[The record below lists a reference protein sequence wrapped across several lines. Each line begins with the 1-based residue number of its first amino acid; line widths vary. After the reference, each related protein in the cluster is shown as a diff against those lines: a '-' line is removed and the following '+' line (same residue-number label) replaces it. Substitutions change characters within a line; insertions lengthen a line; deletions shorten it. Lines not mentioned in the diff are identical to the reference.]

1 MEDPSD
7 RRREVCWNYDSG
19 LEAGSCAPGPTYI
32 QTQHTQLQAEVSPGR
47 NRVYYLIGH
56 LTVVHDRLFPML
68 AVGERLH
75 PELDEQFVNKPDRK
89 SSDTMSASDLRK
101 AFNEVNSKL
110 TAAFEAL
117 PTGDW
122 LKKHAAVSD
131 EDFLKEPLR
140 NRLAVLQSRTGHAMF
155 HAGQIRLMK

>member
-1 MEDPSD
+1 VTDEEKFVGTTIAAWKQAVARLDQLTSKLSD
-7 RRREVCWNYDSG
+7 
-19 LEAGSCAPGPTYI
+19 
-32 QTQHTQLQAEVSPGR
+32 TQLQAEVSPGR

-89 SSDTMSASDLRK
+89 SGDTMSASDLRK

-155 HAGQIRLMK
+155 HAGQIRLMQ

>member
-1 MEDPSD
+1 
-7 RRREVCWNYDSG
+7 
-19 LEAGSCAPGPTYI
+19 
-32 QTQHTQLQAEVSPGR
+32 LQAEVSPGR

-68 AVGERLH
+68 GLGERIH
-75 PELDEQFVNKPDRK
+75 PELDEQFVDNPDRK
-89 SSDTMSASDLRK
+89 IGDTILAANLRET
-101 AFNEVNSKL
+101 FNKVNSRL
-110 TAAFEAL
+110 SAAFEAL
-117 PTGDW
+117 PPGDW

-155 HAGQIRLMK
+155 HAGQIRLMQ